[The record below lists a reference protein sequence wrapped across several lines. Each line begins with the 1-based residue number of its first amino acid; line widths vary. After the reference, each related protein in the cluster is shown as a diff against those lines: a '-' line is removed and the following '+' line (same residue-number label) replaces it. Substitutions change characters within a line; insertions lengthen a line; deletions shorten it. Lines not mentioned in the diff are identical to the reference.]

1 MCECPELAEERDGR
15 GEAEDGAD
23 EDGDGAEGCEAGARA
38 EERETAPLH
47 ALQDRLEHAA
57 RLSGPI
63 AAHVRLPLIH
73 SCLHKLQKRERR
85 KEKEK
90 KEKEAVRQ
98 AQEERKKGTK
108 KKKKKRRKTRD

>member
-1 MCECPELAEERDGR
+1 MCECSELAEERDGR

-23 EDGDGAEGCEAGARA
+23 EDGDGAEGCETRARA

-63 AAHVRLPLIH
+63 AAHTGLPLVH

-90 KEKEAVRQ
+90 KGRKQSVRH
-98 AQEERKKGTK
+98 K
-108 KKKKKRRKTRD
+108 KKEKREQ

>member
-1 MCECPELAEERDGR
+1 MCECSELAEERDGR

-23 EDGDGAEGCEAGARA
+23 EDGDGAEGCETRARA

-63 AAHVRLPLIH
+63 AAHTGLPLVH

-90 KEKEAVRQ
+90 KGRKQSVRH
-98 AQEERKKGTK
+98 K
-108 KKKKKRRKTRD
+108 KKEKREQRRKKRRETRD